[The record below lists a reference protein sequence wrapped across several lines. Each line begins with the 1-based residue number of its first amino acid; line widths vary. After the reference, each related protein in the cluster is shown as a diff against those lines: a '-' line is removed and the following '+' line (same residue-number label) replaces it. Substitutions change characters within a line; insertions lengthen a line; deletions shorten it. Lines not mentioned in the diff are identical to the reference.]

1 MIHRASWTLSALA
14 ALLLTSF
21 VAADLRTDIE
31 SAVRKA
37 KVGPS
42 IGISVVDVQSG
53 RVLYESKQ
61 DELMIPASN
70 MKLLTTGAA
79 LHVLGPEF
87 RFSTKMVLD
96 GDRLIVVGDGDP
108 AFGDPKLLRLMAAG
122 DKDGLDVEE
131 FLDLWVNAVHDTGIT
146 SVSEVLVDDRV
157 FDRAFVHSTWPIDQ
171 LNQHYCAEVA
181 GLNFHANVLHFYLAP
196 TSPGVHAADISNVH
210 PRAPWLDAVNR
221 TSSEQGPHAKSTA
234 WIARV
239 PNSNRMTV
247 YGNVEQRYRT
257 PVAVTVND
265 MPRFF
270 AHLLYDRLRRGG
282 VEVEHHGVVD
292 LIAPD
297 SEGEIIG
304 PVITTPLTT
313 IIARTNRDSMNLYA
327 EAMLKRIGNEV
338 SRQPGSW
345 MNGGAILRHVL
356 HERLRNPSV
365 ADRIVVRDGSGLSK
379 MNRVAPSTM
388 TAWIGSL
395 VRDPELGEPYLESMA
410 VAGEHG
416 TMRRRFRSSQLH
428 GATVRAKS
436 GYINRVSCL
445 SGVITGADGRHVA
458 FSILCN
464 GLSRPGSVRD
474 AKKLQE
480 DIVARVAEE
489 LAARSA
495 ITLGS
500 D

>member
-1 MIHRASWTLSALA
+1 MMIHRASWTLSALA

-181 GLNFHANVLHFYLAP
+181 GLNFHAN
-196 TSPGVHAADISNVH
+196 
-210 PRAPWLDAVNR
+210 
-221 TSSEQGPHAKSTA
+221 
-234 WIARV
+234 
-239 PNSNRMTV
+239 
-247 YGNVEQRYRT
+247 
-257 PVAVTVND
+257 
-265 MPRFF
+265 
-270 AHLLYDRLRRGG
+270 
-282 VEVEHHGVVD
+282 
-292 LIAPD
+292 
-297 SEGEIIG
+297 
-304 PVITTPLTT
+304 
-313 IIARTNRDSMNLYA
+313 
-327 EAMLKRIGNEV
+327 
-338 SRQPGSW
+338 
-345 MNGGAILRHVL
+345 
-356 HERLRNPSV
+356 
-365 ADRIVVRDGSGLSK
+365 
-379 MNRVAPSTM
+379 
-388 TAWIGSL
+388 
-395 VRDPELGEPYLESMA
+395 
-410 VAGEHG
+410 
-416 TMRRRFRSSQLH
+416 
-428 GATVRAKS
+428 
-436 GYINRVSCL
+436 
-445 SGVITGADGRHVA
+445 
-458 FSILCN
+458 
-464 GLSRPGSVRD
+464 
-474 AKKLQE
+474 
-480 DIVARVAEE
+480 
-489 LAARSA
+489 
-495 ITLGS
+495 
-500 D
+500 